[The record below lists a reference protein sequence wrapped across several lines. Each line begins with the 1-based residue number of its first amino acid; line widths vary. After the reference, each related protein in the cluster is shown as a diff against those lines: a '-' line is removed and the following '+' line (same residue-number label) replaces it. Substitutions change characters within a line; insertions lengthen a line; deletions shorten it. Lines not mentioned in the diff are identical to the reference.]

1 MFSPL
6 LRRLGPATAAI
17 ITIVLLAAGGCGSVS
32 TFQTGRTAGKGNLR
46 TGLGTSILFIDRF
59 SVLTGV
65 DEEEETE
72 VASGLPVPSLEVWAR
87 YGLTRNV
94 DLGLRVYTLGI
105 SGEFKAQFAGSQT
118 SPFAASLGAV
128 VNYFGFSTPDD
139 AQQEEDEITFG
150 GRLGILDVITV
161 LYLSYSVNDEWFNF
175 YLAPKYISRSVI
187 LGASI
192 DGKESQGAI
201 GLDLVGSSLGI
212 AIGRDFSFYLEGGLF
227 TPIGFRGVMSNFGI
241 GFDF

>member
-1 MFSPL
+1 MFSSL
-6 LRRLGPATAAI
+6 LRHRLGPAAAI
-17 ITIVLLAAGGCGSVS
+17 ITVLLLAATGCGSVS

-46 TGLGTSILFIDRF
+46 TGLGTSILFIDNF

-65 DEEEETE
+65 DEQEETE
-72 VASGLPVPSLEVWAR
+72 VASGVPVPSLEVWAR
-87 YGLTRNV
+87 YGLARNV
-94 DLGLRVYTLGI
+94 DVGLRLYTLGI

-128 VNYFGFSTPDD
+128 VNYFGYSTPEE
-139 AQQEEDEITFG
+139 AEQEEDEVTFG
-150 GRLGILDVITV
+150 GRIGILDVITV
-161 LYLSYSVNDEWFNF
+161 LYLSYSVHDEWFNF

-192 DGKESQGAI
+192 NGKGAEGAI

-212 AIGRDFSFYLEGGLF
+212 AVGRDFSFYLEGGLF